1 MSKEINLIDSPT
13 EAEAERRA
21 KQIVSK
27 REQGPSTG
35 AQTFSYRFFD
45 QQIAALGQ
53 PYDVTHIPID
63 VLDVMQRDPIIAFG
77 LHFKRVPLMRARWHI
92 KCEDAK
98 IASFIDNA
106 LREIY
111 PRLVAQFYRSRSFG
125 FSPVVKRFQLSR
137 PDWTYIDSS
146 VSDEAI
152 PVWNEGG
159 VEAITWKTFT
169 PLPCNPE
176 YVNPTFNAVGE
187 FSGIEFNPQAYT
199 GTNTFSFKSF
209 ETPAGTQKI
218 PVSHSLWFTNERD
231 TVDGSLWGYP
241 GTGYVYRYWWSYWY
255 RWALYDRFFER
266 KSDPPYVV
274 YYPDGSEDGDYL
286 TGTDGNDIGKS
297 MQDIALGLG
306 VSAKSGGAI
315 ALPSQTYT
323 DSQDR
328 PGSIREWGI
337 EELEVKGDMSHFV
350 SSFEYLDVMKLRG
363 LFIPEQALI
372 EGSKGQSSRN
382 VAAAHQDIMT
392 QAQASDIDELDDII
406 NRFIIPDLVK
416 ANFPESNFT
425 AKKVTTGFTEA
436 DFDTMKEII
445 RTVSQQDATM
455 MNSVDVG
462 EMLERIGVPTIT
474 RKELLAQERKIAE
487 QMEEL
492 GPDPMEAE
500 SGEAAGVT
508 ETGLYY
514 QPREIIRLSEDSDFI
529 DSLPDMKCYRDSG
542 IKSATRQLR
551 RAWRQ
556 ELEDVYSN
564 FSEYMKK
571 VNFSELSED
580 EIALAEIDPSEL
592 VEKTLGGWDY
602 EEEKIDEI
610 VNFSENIVKRVMG
623 VAARIELSEL
633 SLEEDWEVDNE
644 DVAEY
649 LSEKSLIYADIVNET
664 TKDQLRS
671 FLSQQ
676 ISDGKTAD
684 EIANEIPKHFS
695 DFPKNRAN
703 KIARTEIRDAYNFST
718 LSAGEK
724 AGIRVVQAKDAQ
736 LGPTDEYCEN
746 RNNEFYDIEEAFEET
761 LREHPGGTLEWKLIP
776 NVSEITE
783 ATVNASELEDSE
795 IGYFDDKT
803 ETIYFS
809 EEATEYEISEF
820 KLMLGEML
828 VSESIFYY

>member
-1 MSKEINLIDSPT
+1 LSKEINLIDSPS
-13 EAEAERRA
+13 ESEAERRT
-21 KQIVSK
+21 KQIISR
-27 REQGPSTG
+27 REQGPST
-35 AQTFSYRFFD
+35 ATQTYSARFFD
-45 QQIAALGQ
+45 QQVAALGQ
-53 PYDVTHIPID
+53 PYDVTHIPIE
-63 VLDVMQRDPIIAFG
+63 VLEIMQRDPIIAFG

-92 KCEDAK
+92 KCEDAR

-125 FSPVVKRFQLSR
+125 FSPVVKRFQKSM
-137 PDWTYIDSS
+137 PDWTYIDTSI
-146 VSDEAI
+146 SDAEI
-152 PVWNEGG
+152 PVWDEGNI
-159 VEAITWKTFT
+159 EAITWKTFT

-176 YVNPTFNAVGE
+176 YVNPMFNEKGE
-187 FSGIEFNPQAYT
+187 FSGIEFNSEPYT
-199 GTNTFSFKSF
+199 GLNALAIKSY
-209 ETPAGTQKI
+209 PQDDGTEKI

-266 KSDPPYVV
+266 KSDPPYIV
-274 YYPDGSEDGDYL
+274 YYPDGSESGDYL
-286 TGTDGNDIGKS
+286 ADGTDVGKS

-323 DSQDR
+323 DAQDK
-328 PGSIREWGI
+328 PGSIKEWDI
-337 EELEVKGDMSHFV
+337 QELEVKGDMSHFV
-350 SSFEYLDVMKLRG
+350 NSFEYLDVMKLRG

-416 ANFPESNFT
+416 ANFPETKLT

-445 RTVSQQDATM
+445 RTVGQQDPTM
-455 MNSVDVG
+455 MNTVDVH
-462 EMLERIGVPTIT
+462 EMLERIGVPTFT
-474 RKELLAQERKIAE
+474 RKEMLAQEDKIAE
-487 QMEEL
+487 EMKAL
-492 GPDPMEAE
+492 GPEPVESE

-514 QPREIIRLSEDSDFI
+514 QPREVISLSEDSDFVEN
-529 DSLPDMKCYRDSG
+529 LPDMKCYSDTG
-542 IKSATRQLR
+542 IKAATRQLR
-551 RAWRQ
+551 KAWRLA
-556 ELEDVYSN
+556 LEDVYNDFATYLKSVKLSDYSSD
-564 FSEYMKK
+564 FS
-571 VNFSELSED
+571 
-580 EIALAEIDPSEL
+580 LAEIDPSETVENIL
-592 VEKTLGGWDY
+592 ADWEFSEEKTSD
-602 EEEKIDEI
+602 
-610 VNFSENIVKRVMG
+610 VNSITEQILKRVMG
-623 VAARIELSEL
+623 VSARIELAEIGSQENWEIDSE
-633 SLEEDWEVDNE
+633 S
-644 DVAEY
+644 VAEY
-649 LSEKSLIYADIVNET
+649 LEEKGLIFADILNET
-664 TKDQLRS
+664 TKNQLRS

-676 ISDGKTAD
+676 ISEGKTSS
-684 EIANEIPKHFS
+684 EIAEQIPAHFK
-695 DFPKNRAN
+695 DFPSNRAN

-718 LSAGEK
+718 LDAGEK
-724 AGIRVVQAKDAQ
+724 AGVKVVQAKDAQ

-746 RNNEFYDIEEAFEET
+746 RNNQFYSIEKAFSESFN
-761 LREHPGGTLEWKLIP
+761 EHPSGTLEWKLIP
-776 NVSEITE
+776 NVTSISE
-783 ATVNASELEDSE
+783 ATINASELEDNE
-795 IGYFDDKT
+795 IGFFDDKT

-809 EEATEYEISEF
+809 EEADDYEISQF

>member
-1 MSKEINLIDSPT
+1 MSKKINLIDSPSES
-13 EAEAERRA
+13 EAEKRT
-21 KQIVSK
+21 KQIITR
-27 REQGPSTG
+27 REQGPST
-35 AQTFSYRFFD
+35 ATQTFSHRFFD
-45 QQIAALGQ
+45 QQVAALGQ

-63 VLDVMQRDPIIAFG
+63 VLEIMQRDPIIAFG
-77 LHFKRVPLMRARWHI
+77 LHFKKVPLMRARWHI

-98 IASFIDNA
+98 IASFVDNA

-125 FSPVVKRFQLSR
+125 FSPVVKRFQKSM
-137 PDWTYIDSS
+137 PDWTYIDTSI
-146 VSDEAI
+146 SDEEI
-152 PVWNEGG
+152 PVWEEGN

-176 YVNPTFNAVGE
+176 YVNPIFNAKGE
-187 FSGIEFNPQAYT
+187 FNGIEFNPQPYT
-199 GTNTFSFKSF
+199 GVNTFSFKSIPT
-209 ETPAGTQKI
+209 EDGTQNI

-286 TGTDGNDIGKS
+286 AGDGTDIGKS
-297 MQDIALGLG
+297 MQDVALGLG

-328 PGSIREWGI
+328 PGSIREWDI
-337 EELEVKGDMSHFV
+337 QELEVKGDMSHFV
-350 SSFEYLDVMKLRG
+350 NSFEYLDVMKLRG

-372 EGSKGQSSRN
+372 EGAKGQSSRN

-392 QAQASDIDELDDII
+392 QAQASDIDELDDVI

-416 ANFPESNFT
+416 ANFPESNVT
-425 AKKVTTGFTEA
+425 ARKVTTGFTEA

-455 MNSVDVG
+455 MNSVDVQ
-462 EMLERIGVPTIT
+462 EMLDRIGVPTIT
-474 RKELLAQERKIAE
+474 RKELLAQEKKIAE
-487 QMEEL
+487 EISSL
-492 GPDPMEAE
+492 GPEPVEAQ

-514 QPREIIRLSEDSDFI
+514 QPREVIKFSDATEFI
-529 DSLPDMKCYRDSG
+529 DSLPDMKCYKDTG
-542 IKSATRQLR
+542 IKSATGQLR
-551 RAWRQ
+551 RIWKNNF
-556 ELEDVYSN
+556 EDVYKD
-564 FSEYMKK
+564 FAEYVKTASIPSQEEG
-571 VNFSELSED
+571 V
-580 EIALAEIDPSEL
+580 ALAEIDPTEV
-592 VEKTLGGWDY
+592 VENVLADWDY
-602 EEEKIDEI
+602 SEAKIGEITDLSEEI
-610 VNFSENIVKRVMG
+610 VKKVMG

-633 SLEEDWEVDNE
+633 NFENNWEIDNDEVAQYLEEK
-644 DVAEY
+644 A
-649 LSEKSLIYADIVNET
+649 LIYADSINET
-664 TKDQLRS
+664 TKNELRS
-671 FLSQQ
+671 FLAKE
-676 ISDGKTAD
+676 ISEGKTTE
-684 EIANEIPKHFS
+684 EISKDITSHFAN
-695 DFPKNRAN
+695 FPTTRAN
-703 KIARTEIRDAYNFST
+703 KVARTEIRDAYNFSI
-718 LSAGEK
+718 LSAGKE
-724 AGIRVVQAKDAQ
+724 AGINVVQAKDAQ

-746 RNNEFYDIEEAFEET
+746 RNNQFYTIEEAFDET
-761 LREHPGGTLEWKLIP
+761 LKEHPSGTLEWRLIP
-776 NVSEITE
+776 NLTSVSET
-783 ATVNASELEDSE
+783 TVNASELEEGE

-809 EEATEYEISEF
+809 EDASEFEISEF
-820 KLMLGEML
+820 RTLLGEML
-828 VSESIFYY
+828 VEESILYY

>member
-1 MSKEINLIDSPT
+1 MSKEINLIDSPS
-13 EAEAERRA
+13 EAEAEKRA
-21 KQIVSK
+21 KQIVSR
-27 REQGPSTG
+27 REQGPST
-35 AQTFSYRFFD
+35 ATQTFSHRFFD
-45 QQIAALGQ
+45 QQVAALGQ

-63 VLDVMQRDPIIAFG
+63 VLEIMQRDPIIAFG

-92 KCEDAK
+92 KCEDAR

-125 FSPVVKRFQLSR
+125 FSPVVKRFEQTR
-137 PDWTYIDSS
+137 PDWTYIDTSI
-146 VSDEAI
+146 SDEEI
-152 PVWNEGG
+152 PVWDEGNI
-159 VEAITWKTFT
+159 EATVWKTFT

-176 YVNPTFNAVGE
+176 YVNPIFNAKGE
-187 FSGIEFNPQAYT
+187 FNGIQFDPEPYSGL
-199 GTNTFSFKSF
+199 NTLSFKSYPK
-209 ETPAGTQKI
+209 EDGTQDI

-274 YYPDGSEDGDYL
+274 YYPDGSDDGDYL
-286 TGTDGNDIGKS
+286 AGDGTDIGKS

-328 PGSIREWGI
+328 PGSIREWDI
-337 EELEVKGDMSHFV
+337 QELEVKGDMSHFV
-350 SSFEYLDVMKLRG
+350 NSFEYLDVMKLRG

-392 QAQASDIDELDDII
+392 QAQASDIDELDDVI

-416 ANFPESNFT
+416 VNFPESNVT

-455 MNSVDVG
+455 MNSVDVQ

-474 RKELLAQERKIAE
+474 RKELLAQEKKIADE
-487 QMEEL
+487 MAQL
-492 GPDPMEAE
+492 GPEPVEAQ

-514 QPREIIRLSEDSDFI
+514 QPREVIKLSEDTDFI
-529 DSLPDMKCYRDSG
+529 DSLPDMKCYKDTG
-542 IKSATRQLR
+542 IRSATTQLR
-551 RAWRQ
+551 RIWRQ
-556 ELEDVYSN
+556 KLEDVYDDFAKYVKTVKIQN
-564 FSEYMKK
+564 PDQE
-571 VNFSELSED
+571 V
-580 EIALAEIDPSEL
+580 ALAEIDPTET
-592 VEKTLGGWDY
+592 VEKILEDWNY
-602 EEEKIDEI
+602 SEEKINEI
-610 VNFSENIVKRVMG
+610 TDVSEQIVKRVMG
-623 VAARIELSEL
+623 VAARIELSDLNFENN
-633 SLEEDWEVDNE
+633 WEIDNE
-644 DVAEY
+644 EVSQY
-649 LSEKSLIYADIVNET
+649 LEEKSLILADSISET
-664 TKDQLRS
+664 TKNELRS
-671 FLSQQ
+671 FLSNQ
-676 ISDGKTAD
+676 ISEGYSVE
-684 EIANEIPKHFS
+684 EISKNISSHFS
-695 DFPKNRAN
+695 EFPKNRAS
-703 KIARTEIRDAYNFST
+703 KIARTEIRDAYNFSM
-718 LSAGEK
+718 LSAGKE

-746 RNNEFYDIEEAFEET
+746 RNNQFYTVEQAFEET
-761 LREHPGGTLEWKLIP
+761 FKEHPGGTLEWRLIP
-776 NVSEITE
+776 NVTNIGET
-783 ATVNASELEDSE
+783 TVNASELEEGE

-809 EEATEYEISEF
+809 EDASETEISEF
-820 KLMLGEML
+820 KLLLGEML
-828 VSESIFYY
+828 VEESILYY